1 MVRATR
7 SSRRSLLIERTAR
20 TFDLRAEQALALLET
35 VQGPSFRTNPLRGVA
50 PGPAGL
56 DALAERLPAGP
67 IEPYPWIAEG
77 FAYGAATHELSA
89 SAAHES
95 GEVFIQNPSSFLPVL
110 ALDVQ
115 PGHHVLDMFA
125 APGGKLAHAAA
136 RAGGQASFVANDRSR
151 PRLAKL
157 REVLALLG
165 VEHVELRADHAEH
178 LGTLL
183 GDQRF
188 DRVLVDAQCTGE
200 ALLDLRR
207 PDEPRAWS
215 LDRVERFSYLQRKA
229 LRVGYGLLRPGGVL
243 VYSTCTYAPEE
254 NELPVDRLLRHT
266 SALLEPFE
274 VPGVSCRTLPGRTD
288 WAGERFAS
296 ELGHTLRVLPD
307 ERFEGFFV
315 ARIVKPPDATD

>member
-1 MVRATR
+1 MAR
-7 SSRRSLLIERTAR
+7 SAGGPRRSLLVERTAA
-20 TFDLRAEQALALLET
+20 TVDLRADEALELLSA
-35 VQGPSFRTNPLRGVA
+35 VQGPSFRTNPLRGA
-50 PGPAGL
+50 PPGPAGL
-56 DALAERLPAGP
+56 DALAGRLPAGP
-67 IEPYPWIAEG
+67 IEPYPWIGEG
-77 FAYGAATHELSA
+77 FAFDGPTHELSA
-89 SAAHES
+89 CAAHRS
-95 GEVFIQNPSSFLPVL
+95 GELFIQNPSSFLPVL

-115 PGHHVLDMFA
+115 PGHRVLDMFA

-157 REVLALLG
+157 REVLELLG

-178 LGTLL
+178 LAALL
-183 GDQRF
+183 GAERF

-207 PDEPRAWS
+207 RDEPRAWS
-215 LDRVERFSYLQRKA
+215 LDRVQRFSYLQRKA

-266 SALLEPFE
+266 SAHLEPFE
-274 VPGVSCRTLPGRTD
+274 VEGLSCPTRPGRTD
-288 WAGERFAS
+288 WAGERFAG
-296 ELGHTLRVLPD
+296 ELDHTLRILPD

-315 ARIVKPPDATD
+315 ARIVKPSDATD

>member
-1 MVRATR
+1 MARSAR

-20 TFDLRAEQALALLET
+20 AFDLRAEHALALLQA

-50 PGPAGL
+50 PGTDGI
-56 DALAERLPAGP
+56 DALAGRLPDGR

-77 FAYGAATHELSA
+77 FAYDGATHELSA
-89 SAAHES
+89 SPAHQA

-115 PGHHVLDMFA
+115 PGDEVLDMFA
-125 APGGKLAHAAA
+125 APGGKLAHVAA
-136 RAGGQASFVANDRSR
+136 RAGGQASFVANDRSP

-157 REVLALLG
+157 REVLTLLG
-165 VEHVELRADHAEH
+165 VEQVELRADHAEH

-183 GDQRF
+183 GDRRF

-215 LDRVERFSYLQRKA
+215 LDRVQRFSYLQRKA

-266 SALLEPFE
+266 TAIIEPFDP
-274 VPGVSCRTLPGRTD
+274 PGLAGQLLPGRTD
-288 WAGERFAS
+288 WDGEHFTS
-296 ELGHTLRVLPD
+296 ELGHSRRILPD
-307 ERFEGFFV
+307 DRFEGFFV
-315 ARIVKPPDATD
+315 ARIVKPSDATD